1 MIDVK
6 RISNW
11 EKEYLTMNKNLT
23 KIEKEILEGSEL
35 KTNEGMVFGRMYAP
49 VSYTHL
55 TLPTICS
62 V

>member
-23 KIEKEILEGSEL
+23 KREKEILEGSEL
-35 KTNEGMVFGRMYAP
+35 KPNEAMVFGRMYA
-49 VSYTHL
+49 HWKEL
-55 TLPTICS
+55 CQH
-62 V
+62 

>member
-23 KIEKEILEGSEL
+23 KREKEILEGSEL
-35 KTNEGMVFGRMYAP
+35 KPNEGLVFGRMYA
-49 VSYTHL
+49 HWKEL
-55 TLPTICS
+55 CQH
-62 V
+62 